1 MPDETILTEH
11 LKGVDNRL
19 DRLDAKVDARFEQVD
34 KRFEQ
39 VDVRFEEQRSY
50 FKTLHEA
57 SRSDFNNLYDFVKAR
72 TDSLDTRFDRLQTE
86 LNSRFADVQKAIAS
100 LAAQLR
106 PRTRRSRR

>member
-1 MPDETILTEH
+1 MNTAD
-11 LKGVDNRL
+11 RL
-19 DRLDAKVDARFEQVD
+19 GSIDDRIDRLDAKVDARFEQID
-34 KRFEQ
+34 QRFEQ
-39 VDVRFEEQRSY
+39 VDKRFDEQHSY

-72 TDSLDTRFDRLQTE
+72 TDGLDTRFDRLQAE
-86 LNSRFADVQKAIAS
+86 MNSRFADVQKAIAS